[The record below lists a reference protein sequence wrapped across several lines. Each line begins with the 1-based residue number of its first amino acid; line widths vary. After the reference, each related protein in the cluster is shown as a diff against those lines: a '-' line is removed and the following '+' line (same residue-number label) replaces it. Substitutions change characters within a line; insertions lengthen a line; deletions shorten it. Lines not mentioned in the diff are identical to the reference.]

1 LFEISSSD
9 RLFAP
14 RKGILSLLLVT
25 PIAAQRI
32 SIVLTMKMTM
42 VETKKIEDNPQ
53 DYYTYIDPD
62 LLAVILGVKLAS
74 GESPRTYL

>member
-1 LFEISSSD
+1 
-9 RLFAP
+9 
-14 RKGILSLLLVT
+14 
-25 PIAAQRI
+25 
-32 SIVLTMKMTM
+32 MKMTM

-74 GESPRTYL
+74 GGVLVLIYDKYWIQVLP